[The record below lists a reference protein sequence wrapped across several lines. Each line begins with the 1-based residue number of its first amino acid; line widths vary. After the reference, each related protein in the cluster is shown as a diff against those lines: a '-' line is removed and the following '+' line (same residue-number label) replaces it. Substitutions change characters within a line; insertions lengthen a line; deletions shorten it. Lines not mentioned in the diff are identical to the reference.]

1 MTTSQELVI
10 EHYTKELIRFR
21 LKNTN
26 AAFAN
31 TLWWIIIAHVPTL
44 AVEFVHVYENTSPL
58 CDEQIAHW
66 LGLIPMTS
74 HLVDK
79 FNYPELCICSEQYDT
94 CPLCSIKFELKKE
107 NKSNDP
113 LVVTTKDLGLVDV
126 NDPA

>member
-26 AAFAN
+26 AAF
-31 TLWWIIIAHVPTL
+31 

-107 NKSNDP
+107 NKSNEP
-113 LVVTTKDLGLVDV
+113 LVVTTKDLVLVDV